1 MKPEIMV
8 SIVKTGSKK
17 TFEKMFFF
25 GYKKNCIHWK
35 CWFLFNFNL
44 WLLFHF
50 RVKVNYQVV
59 DPSVEA
65 AKARLEAMRHGK
77 FMKIKLRKKKTSPEE
92 SLDKS
97 FGKSY
102 FTTYIILTLTYNGGK
117 SCFVNVLL
125 EFFFC
130 NTLYQ

>member
-1 MKPEIMV
+1 MKPVIMV

-25 GYKKNCIHWK
+25 GYKKIV
-35 CWFLFNFNL
+35 FIESVGFYFTL
-44 WLLFHF
+44 WLLFHC

-102 FTTYIILTLTYNGGK
+102 FTTYIILTLTYKGQK
-117 SCFVNVLL
+117 SCFVIVLF
-125 EFFFC
+125 EFFLC
-130 NTLYQ
+130 NMLYQ